1 MSSRF
6 LVLAEG
12 AFSPLRSKTANACI
26 RYTPDHVVGVIDSTK
41 GGSTAQEVLGFGGG
55 IPVVASLAEGLR
67 RNPDALLIGIAPP
80 GGQLPASWRAL
91 ILEAMNHGLDVW
103 SGLHTI
109 LGDDAEF
116 AARAR
121 SAGITIHD
129 LRKPPEDLEVAR
141 GRVREIDDHATVILT
156 VGTDC
161 NIGKMT
167 TQLQLRDAMRARGM
181 RVSFAATGQTG
192 ILIEGWGIS
201 VDAVIGDFIA
211 GAAER
216 LTLQAARDADIV
228 LVEGQG
234 SIIHPSYSGVT
245 YGLLHGS
252 LPHAMIMCAQP
263 TRTAINNHPWVK
275 IPPLSEFIGM
285 QERAAA
291 PLRAAPV
298 IAVALNTYDL
308 DDAGARAAVERV
320 ARETGLPTTD
330 PVRFDPAPIID
341 AVDAFHRRRFVN
353 AAPRGAAAVASH

>member
-1 MSSRF
+1 MDSRF
-6 LVLAEG
+6 LILAEG

-26 RYTPDHVVGVIDSTK
+26 RYSPDKVVAVIDSSRA
-41 GGSTAQEVLGFGGG
+41 GQTAQDVLGFGGS
-55 IPVVASLAEGLR
+55 IPVIASLAEGLTHR
-67 RNPDALLIGIAPP
+67 PSGLLIGIAPP
-80 GGQLPASWRAL
+80 GGQLPASWRSL
-91 ILEAMNHGLDVW
+91 ILEAIDHRLEIW

-109 LGDDAEF
+109 LGDDPEF

-121 SAGITIHD
+121 SARVAVHD
-129 LRKPPEDLEVAR
+129 LRKPPDDIEVAR
-141 GRVREIDDHATVILT
+141 GRVREIDDRTTVVLT

-181 RVSFAATGQTG
+181 RVAFAPTGQTG
-192 ILIEGWGIS
+192 ILVEGWGIS
-201 VDAVIGDFIA
+201 VDAVVADFIA

-216 LTLQAARDADIV
+216 LTLHAAKDADIV

-252 LPHAMIMCAQP
+252 LPHAMVMCAQP
-263 TRTAINNHPWVK
+263 SRNTINNHPWVP
-275 IPPLSEFIGM
+275 IPPLSEFIDM

-291 PLRAAPV
+291 PLRPAPV

-308 DDAGARAAVERV
+308 NDAEARAAVERV
-320 ARETGLPTTD
+320 GRDTGLPTTD
-330 PVRFDPAPIID
+330 PVRFDPSPIVD
-341 AVDAFHRRRFVN
+341 AIDAFHRGRFSK
-353 AAPRGAAAVASH
+353 AARAATAGAAS